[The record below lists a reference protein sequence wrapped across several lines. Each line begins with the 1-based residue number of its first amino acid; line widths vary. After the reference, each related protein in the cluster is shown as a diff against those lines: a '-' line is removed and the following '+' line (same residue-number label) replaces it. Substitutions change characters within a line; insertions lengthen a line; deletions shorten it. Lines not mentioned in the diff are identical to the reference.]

1 MSYVPIYQTVCLV
14 FQFTKQNVLCS
25 NLPNGIHVLCS
36 NLPNGVSYVPIN
48 QTVCL
53 MSNFI
58 ERIRSRN
65 ISFDTHIDIH
75 QLLSDLLVKSK
86 GNISYLCIFYHFAF
100 TYLTTL

>member
-14 FQFTKQNVLCS
+14 FQFTKRYVLCS
-25 NLPNGIHVLCS
+25 NLL
-36 NLPNGVSYVPIN
+36 NGVSYVPIN